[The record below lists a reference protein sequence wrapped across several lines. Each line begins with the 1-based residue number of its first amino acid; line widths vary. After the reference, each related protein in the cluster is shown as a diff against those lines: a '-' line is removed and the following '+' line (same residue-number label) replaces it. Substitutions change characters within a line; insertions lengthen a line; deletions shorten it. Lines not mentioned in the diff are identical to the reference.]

1 MFKGFNNRQQHGF
14 PSLSFFGDKTAYG
27 QGGCSFWLRADFG
40 TNTII
45 DGARVSTWIDSIGG
59 IILGQT
65 TSANQPFYDSQ
76 NASFNNLPVIDFNAA
91 NTRLYT
97 DATGVRPISNVRT
110 FAIVANYG
118 TIQSRNYV
126 ISNFNDNSGII
137 YGGTTTGINGVGVY
151 ESTTLYSGTTESTSA
166 KITVITDN
174 LIMVNGIVEN
184 NTSFNLQRTYNTI
197 GHDSGTFT
205 LRGNVAEIIGFSF
218 PLNQDQALAIS
229 TQLNQKY
236 VIY

>member
-1 MFKGFNNRQQHGF
+1 
-14 PSLSFFGDKTAYG
+14 
-27 QGGCSFWLRADFG
+27 
-40 TNTII
+40 
-45 DGARVSTWIDSIGG
+45 
-59 IILGQT
+59 
-65 TSANQPFYDSQ
+65 
-76 NASFNNLPVIDFNAA
+76 
-91 NTRLYT
+91 
-97 DATGVRPISNVRT
+97 
-110 FAIVANYG
+110 
-118 TIQSRNYV
+118 
-126 ISNFNDNSGII
+126 
-137 YGGTTTGINGVGVY
+137 
-151 ESTTLYSGTTESTSA
+151 LYSGTTESTSA